1 MWGFFGDGLLFT
13 WHNVIKVH
21 VCFRMCIL
29 FNTKIFLHCY
39 CLHTTSQ
46 FPLVNPFFLCYPHMM
61 NSQLELKLYYLC
73 LLLGLRQVKRAIYPL
88 LVPTT
93 FTPDTIQQLLILQT
107 EEEQK
112 AIQVEKWERL
122 DKKRSQ
128 DREAMELKSQIR
140 SA

>member
-1 MWGFFGDGLLFT
+1 MTQKASTKWGGTNSFLK
-13 WHNVIKVH
+13 VI
-21 VCFRMCIL
+21 
-29 FNTKIFLHCY
+29 Y

-46 FPLVNPFFLCYPHMM
+46 FPLVNPLFLCYPHMI

-93 FTPDTIQQLLILQT
+93 FTPDTIQWLLILQT

-122 DKKRSQ
+122 DKSGQRSYGIK
-128 DREAMELKSQIR
+128 ELDKKYIRQTLNYLWLTHTLIYSQM
-140 SA
+140 